1 MKRLS
6 ALFLLLAALL
16 VCAAATA
23 APIPLDSPDN
33 LPDTTADGFLPEGSD
48 PVYYKDHAAGYWL
61 YLDDTMRLEITRT
74 KTSSPCLTYYMAEIM
89 LARGSSLYTVTYNP
103 EHPGRTNGL
112 PQTMALSSRAVY
124 AQSGDFYS
132 YRVSHDRYP
141 GSIVRDGKVLY
152 KEGEYMTIDIER
164 TIFEAARATE
174 KILKQ
179 L

>member
-74 KTSSPCLTYYMAEIM
+74 KTSSPCLTYY
-89 LARGSSLYTVTYNP
+89 LSLI
-103 EHPGRTNGL
+103 H
-112 PQTMALSSRAVY
+112 
-124 AQSGDFYS
+124 
-132 YRVSHDRYP
+132 
-141 GSIVRDGKVLY
+141 I
-152 KEGEYMTIDIER
+152 
-164 TIFEAARATE
+164 
-174 KILKQ
+174 
-179 L
+179 